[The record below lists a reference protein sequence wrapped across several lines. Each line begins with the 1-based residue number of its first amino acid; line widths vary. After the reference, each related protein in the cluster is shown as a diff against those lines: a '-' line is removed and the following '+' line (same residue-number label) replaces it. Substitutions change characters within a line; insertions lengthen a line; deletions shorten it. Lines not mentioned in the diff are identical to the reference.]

1 MGGVGRKLWLDGAN
15 SFRVWEWF
23 LLLLWKRDFFRFAIP
38 VRKIVAM
45 KQ

>member
-23 LLLLWKRDFFRFAIP
+23 LLLLWKRDFFLDLPFLLE
-38 VRKIVAM
+38 KLL
-45 KQ
+45 Q